1 MHTLQLAATDAMV
14 ADFEAAASALPLAE
28 GARKPS
34 LQGADDVWP
43 LFTLLLV
50 HVSYI
55 DIDCTLLLRSRAYVC
70 LTA

>member
-1 MHTLQLAATDAMV
+1 MQLSATDAMV
-14 ADFEAAASALPLAE
+14 ADFEAAAAALPLAE

-50 HVSYI
+50 HVSNI
-55 DIDCTLLLRSRAYVC
+55 GIAY
-70 LTA
+70 